1 MKKLILTNIINGL
14 RVNIIIVIRIIRSGL
29 KSGV

>member
-29 KSGV
+29 KSEV